1 MVCLSTVIFFIVS
14 SDTNS
19 CARSY
24 TLTYIIRLFMV
35 NATTTNLPQC
45 YLTSDNLRKIK
56 QQILFQ
62 PNILEQIANKKLV
75 RKTVVNDF
83 YSSLVKAGLCMS
95 KKTIKNW

>member
-1 MVCLSTVIFFIVS
+1 MLCLSTVIFFIVS

-19 CARSY
+19 CACSY
-24 TLTYIIRLFMV
+24 AHVYYKMFMV
-35 NATTTNLPQC
+35 NATTTSLAQC

-62 PNILEQIANKKLV
+62 PKISEQIANKKLLE
-75 RKTVVNDF
+75 KTVVNDF
-83 YSSLVKAGLCMS
+83 YPRLVKAGLCMS